1 MPSAQPSLSPDIA
14 LVSDNAHIPQLLILD
29 ETNSKP
35 SINKSPHP
43 RHSLDVASEHLEK
56 RVNYDE
62 GHFENFKQRCI
73 DLPRQVKSG
82 NNNINA
88 CRLRLGV

>member
-14 LVSDNAHIPQLLILD
+14 LVSDNAHIPQFLILD
-29 ETNSKP
+29 ETNSKT

-56 RVNYDE
+56 CVNYDE
-62 GHFENFKQRCI
+62 GHFENFKHRCI

-82 NNNINA
+82 NDNINA